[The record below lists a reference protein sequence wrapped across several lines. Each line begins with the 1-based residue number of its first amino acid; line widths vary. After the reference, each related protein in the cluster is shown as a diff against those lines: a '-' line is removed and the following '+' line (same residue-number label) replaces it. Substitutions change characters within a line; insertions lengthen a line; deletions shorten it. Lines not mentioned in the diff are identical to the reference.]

1 MEAFPDYIEATPRTH
16 ISVDSMRSSVLI
28 VLASCGLMLAAGCS
42 SGPEVRGYGPESVGT
57 TSSPTR
63 SRWSANLQVMTD
75 KERTTFLGIE
85 DSFEREQW
93 IRRNGID
100 VRTDLDRKLSRGIS
114 VDAAKR
120 RIIET
125 PDEVTKRG
133 DTTMLFYSRFNTESR
148 TNFWL
153 MFESDQLV
161 SWNAHTI
168 EQQHRER
175 HLLDFEAAL
184 MEKFN
189 TVLERGIGVNE
200 IKRQAN
206 NARDD
211 LNRVELAHR
220 EKLGDPNYKGARSVS
235 GGDYLIAEDLLYAKS
250 RNELF
255 SWFQGREPDHIIVHR
270 PFETHQYYM
279 TYSDLNGEETI
290 VVAEFIF
297 RDGLLEDWF
306 VYHER

>member
-1 MEAFPDYIEATPRTH
+1 
-16 ISVDSMRSSVLI
+16 MRSSVLI
-28 VLASCGLMLAAGCS
+28 ILASCALMVGAGS
-42 SGPEVRGYGPESVGT
+42 SSSPEVRGSGPEAVDGLST
-57 TSSPTR
+57 PTR
-63 SRWSANLQVMTD
+63 TRWSPYLQVMTD
-75 KERTTFLGIE
+75 KERTEFLGIS
-85 DSFEREQW
+85 DTFEREQW
-93 IRRNGID
+93 LRRNGVD
-100 VRTDLDRKLSRGIS
+100 VRADLDRKLSRGIS

-120 RIIET
+120 RIIEA

-175 HLLDFEAAL
+175 HLLDFEASL

-189 TVLERGIGVNE
+189 TVLERGIGINE
-200 IKRQAN
+200 INRQAN

-220 EKLGDPNYKGARSVS
+220 ERLADPDYKGVGSVS
-235 GGDYLIAEDLLYAKS
+235 SGDYLIAEDVLYART

-255 SWFQGREPDHIIVHR
+255 SWFQGREADHVIIHR

-279 TYSDLNGEETI
+279 TFKDLNGEETI
-290 VVAEFIF
+290 VTAEFVF

-306 VYHER
+306 VFHER

>member
-1 MEAFPDYIEATPRTH
+1 
-16 ISVDSMRSSVLI
+16 MRKGIVFF
-28 VLASCGLMLAAGCS
+28 VLACCLALIAGCS
-42 SGPEVRGYGPESVGT
+42 SGPEVRGSGPEAIGGASA
-57 TSSPTR
+57 PTK
-63 SRWSANLQVMTD
+63 SRWSNYLQVMSD
-75 KERTTFLGIE
+75 KERTTFLDIS
-85 DSFEREQW
+85 DNFEREQW

-100 VRTDLDRKLSRGIS
+100 VRSDLDRKLSRGIS

-120 RIIET
+120 RILEA

-133 DTTMLFYSRFNTESR
+133 DTTMLFYSRHNTESR

-153 MFESDQLV
+153 MFEADQLV

-168 EQQHRER
+168 EKQHRER
-175 HLLDFEAAL
+175 HLLDFEADL
-184 MEKFN
+184 MTKFN

-200 IKRQAN
+200 ITRRAN

-220 EKLGDPNYKGARSVS
+220 EVIANPDYKGARKVS
-235 GGDYLIAEDLLYAKS
+235 SGDYLIAEDLLYART

-270 PFETHQYYM
+270 PFETRQYFM
-279 TYSDLNGEETI
+279 TYKDLNGDETI
-290 VVAEFIF
+290 VIAEFIF
-297 RDGLLEDWF
+297 RDGLLQDWF
-306 VYHER
+306 VYHDS